1 MKEINQQLAVT
12 QQKFSDFYQQ
22 NLREIYTQLEPVRH
36 EKIQSV
42 IIRTIIVSAIVLFVW
57 WLCYIDFISSE
68 VYESEGFMKFC
79 GLFLFGGA
87 YLIYEPFESY
97 RTTTK
102 NRVMKIILSFWGK
115 FTYSHEKDIIGDP
128 VLKKSEIFTYFN
140 QTEVDDAFWGH
151 YNGVEIDV
159 SEHDVMIHGNKG
171 NTHIFK
177 GALIML
183 DFPKKFKGQTVV
195 LNKWRLLNMIWNN
208 PLLIVP
214 LAVMIGILYMPL
226 LFMYDSRRGLWEFD
240 WGMFLPFFIP
250 LMGMIAIFAFLY
262 WCWQRKNPRRATQ
275 KVALE
280 GLPFMRRWQI
290 LTDDQV
296 EARYILTP
304 VFMEK
309 MLAIKHLF
317 HGKAIDFSFFDNKL
331 LIAVHTRKNLFE
343 TTSLFVPALSYHKVR
358 EVISQLNSIFSV
370 IDVINENK
378 NNFSE

>member
-1 MKEINQQLAVT
+1 MSYISNYTV
-12 QQKFSDFYQQ
+12 SDFYQQ
-22 NLREIYTQLEPVRH
+22 NLREIYTQLEPVRR
-36 EKIQSV
+36 EKIHSV
-42 IIRTIIVSAIVLFVW
+42 IIRTLVSGAIIFFIW

-68 VYESEGFMKFC
+68 VYKSEGFMKFC
-79 GLFLFGGA
+79 GLFLFGAA

-159 SEHDVMIHGNKG
+159 SEHDVMIHGDKG

-262 WCWQRKNPRRATQ
+262 WAWRRKNPRRATQ

>member
-36 EKIQSV
+36 EKIHSV

-68 VYESEGFMKFC
+68 VYKSEGFMKFC
-79 GLFLFGGA
+79 GLFLFGAA

-262 WCWQRKNPRRATQ
+262 WAWRRKNPRRATQ

-309 MLAIKHLF
+309 MLAIKRLF

>member
-1 MKEINQQLAVT
+1 
-12 QQKFSDFYQQ
+12 
-22 NLREIYTQLEPVRH
+22 
-36 EKIQSV
+36 
-42 IIRTIIVSAIVLFVW
+42 
-57 WLCYIDFISSE
+57 LCYIDFISSE

-79 GLFLFGGA
+79 GLFLFGAA

-159 SEHDVMIHGNKG
+159 SEHDVMIHGDKG

-177 GALIML
+177 GAMIML

-262 WCWQRKNPRRATQ
+262 WAWQRKNPRRATQ

-317 HGKAIDFSFFDNKL
+317 HGKSIDFSFFDNKL

>member
-22 NLREIYTQLEPVRH
+22 NLREIYTQLESVRH

-42 IIRTIIVSAIVLFVW
+42 IIRTLVSGAIIFFIW

-68 VYESEGFMKFC
+68 VYESEGFLKFC

-159 SEHDVMIHGNKG
+159 SEHDVMIHGDKG

-214 LAVMIGILYMPL
+214 LAVVIGILYMPL

-250 LMGMIAIFAFLY
+250 FMGMIAIFAFLY
-262 WCWQRKNPRRATQ
+262 WCWRRKNPRRATQ

>member
-22 NLREIYTQLEPVRH
+22 NLREIYTQLEPVRR
-36 EKIQSV
+36 EKIHSV
-42 IIRTIIVSAIVLFVW
+42 IIRTLVSGAIIFFIW

-68 VYESEGFMKFC
+68 VYKSEGFMKFC
-79 GLFLFGGA
+79 GLFLFGAA

-159 SEHDVMIHGNKG
+159 SEHDVMIHGDKG

-195 LNKWRLLNMIWNN
+195 LNK
-208 PLLIVP
+208 
-214 LAVMIGILYMPL
+214 
-226 LFMYDSRRGLWEFD
+226 
-240 WGMFLPFFIP
+240 
-250 LMGMIAIFAFLY
+250 
-262 WCWQRKNPRRATQ
+262 
-275 KVALE
+275 
-280 GLPFMRRWQI
+280 
-290 LTDDQV
+290 
-296 EARYILTP
+296 
-304 VFMEK
+304 
-309 MLAIKHLF
+309 
-317 HGKAIDFSFFDNKL
+317 
-331 LIAVHTRKNLFE
+331 
-343 TTSLFVPALSYHKVR
+343 
-358 EVISQLNSIFSV
+358 
-370 IDVINENK
+370 
-378 NNFSE
+378 

>member
-1 MKEINQQLAVT
+1 MRKINQQLSDT
-12 QQKFSDFYQQ
+12 QQKFLEFYQQ
-22 NLREIYTQLEPVRH
+22 NLREIYTQLEPVRR
-36 EKIQSV
+36 EKIHSV
-42 IIRTIIVSAIVLFVW
+42 VIRSIIVGATILFVW

-68 VYESEGFMKFC
+68 VYKSEGFMKFC

-177 GALIML
+177 GAMIML

-214 LAVMIGILYMPL
+214 LAVVIGILYMPL

-262 WCWQRKNPRRATQ
+262 WCWRRKNPRRATQ

-280 GLPFMRRWQI
+280 GLPFMWRWQI

-317 HGKAIDFSFFDNKL
+317 HGKSIDFSFFDNKL

>member
-42 IIRTIIVSAIVLFVW
+42 IIRTLVSGAIIFFVW

-159 SEHDVMIHGNKG
+159 SEHDVMIHGDKG

-262 WCWQRKNPRRATQ
+262 WAWRRKNPRRATQ

-309 MLAIKHLF
+309 MLAIKRLF

>member
-22 NLREIYTQLEPVRH
+22 NLREIYTQLEPVRR
-36 EKIQSV
+36 EKIHSV
-42 IIRTIIVSAIVLFVW
+42 IIRTLVSGAIIFFIW

-68 VYESEGFMKFC
+68 VYKSEGFMKFC
-79 GLFLFGGA
+79 GLFLFGAA

-159 SEHDVMIHGNKG
+159 SEHDVMIHGDKG

-262 WCWQRKNPRRATQ
+262 WAWRRKNPRRATQ

>member
-1 MKEINQQLAVT
+1 MKKINQQLADT
-12 QQKFSDFYQQ
+12 QHKFLDFYQQ

-36 EKIQSV
+36 EKIFSV
-42 IIRTIIVSAIVLFVW
+42 IVRSIIVSAIVLFVW
-57 WLCYIDFISSE
+57 WLCHIDFITAK
-68 VYESEGFMKFC
+68 VYESETFMKFC
-79 GLFLFGGA
+79 GVFMFGGA

-128 VLKKSEIFTYFN
+128 VLKKSELFTYFN
-140 QTEVDDAFWGH
+140 ETEVDDAFWGY
-151 YNGVEIDV
+151 YNDVEIDV

-195 LNKWRLLNMIWNN
+195 IHKWFNVQALLNN
-208 PLLIVP
+208 PYLV
-214 LAVMIGILYMPL
+214 
-226 LFMYDSRRGLWEFD
+226 
-240 WGMFLPFFIP
+240 
-250 LMGMIAIFAFLY
+250 FAFLCMAAVAIMPLYLFHQYSKYYDFKDFLFLSSPMLIAAVILGVVY
-262 WCWQRKNPRRATQ
+262 WAWRRKNPRRATQ
-275 KVALE
+275 KVVLE
-280 GLPFMRRWQI
+280 GWPFMRQWQI
-290 LTDDQV
+290 YTDNQV

-309 MLAIKHLF
+309 IEAVKHLF
-317 HGKAIDFSFFDNKL
+317 HGNAIDFSFFDNKL

-343 TTSLFVPALSYHKVR
+343 TTSLFVPALSYHRVR
-358 EVISQLNSIFSV
+358 EVITQLHSIFSV
-370 IDVINENK
+370 IDVVNDGNNQLNK
-378 NNFSE
+378 

>member
-1 MKEINQQLAVT
+1 MRKINQQLSDT
-12 QQKFSDFYQQ
+12 QQKFLEFYQQ
-22 NLREIYTQLEPVRH
+22 NLREIYTQLEPVRR
-36 EKIQSV
+36 EKIHSV
-42 IIRTIIVSAIVLFVW
+42 VIRSIIVGATILFVW

-68 VYESEGFMKFC
+68 VYKSEGFMKSC

-195 LNKWRLLNMIWNN
+195 MHKWFNMQSLLNN
-208 PLLIVP
+208 PHLV
-214 LAVMIGILYMPL
+214 
-226 LFMYDSRRGLWEFD
+226 
-240 WGMFLPFFIP
+240 
-250 LMGMIAIFAFLY
+250 FAFLCLAAVATMPLYFSFKDLRRYVSFDFKDFLLMFSPILIAAVILGVVY
-262 WCWQRKNPRRATQ
+262 WAWRRKNPRRATQ

-280 GLPFMRRWQI
+280 GLPFMRQWKV